1 MAGDPRNVR
10 VCHVGGGTVKH
21 TGGGSVTLAEL
32 ADRTEACLFDSATL
46 LALIDVTEAVLA
58 HSRTKTVPHSPAWDD
73 ELEDV
78 YKLAETVLAVVD
90 AS

>member
-1 MAGDPRNVR
+1 
-10 VCHVGGGTVKH
+10 
-21 TGGGSVTLAEL
+21 VTLAEL
-32 ADRTEACLFDSATL
+32 ADRTEAWPATV

-58 HSRTKTVPHSPAWDD
+58 HSRTKAVPHSPAWDD

-78 YKLAETVLAVVD
+78 YKLAETVLDVAD